1 MEINICA
8 FVLIYSQPLNNMGLN
23 YLCVCV
29 CVCVLVDQLC
39 PTLYDPHGL

>member
-8 FVLIYSQPLNNMGLN
+8 FVLIDSQPLNNMGLN
-23 YLCVCV
+23 YVCACVCI
-29 CVCVLVDQLC
+29 LVDQLC